1 MTSNPVFDGDIES
14 SADFEAALHA
24 LLVAALEN
32 GVDPRG
38 SWEYRSD
45 GPSSDWEVMVAE
57 LQPRDAD
64 I

>member
-1 MTSNPVFDGDIES
+1 MTSDPAFDGAIES
-14 SADFEAALHA
+14 SADFEAALHT

-32 GVDPRG
+32 DIDPRG

-45 GPSSDWEVMVAE
+45 GLPSDWEVMVAE
-57 LQPRDAD
+57 LQPRDTG